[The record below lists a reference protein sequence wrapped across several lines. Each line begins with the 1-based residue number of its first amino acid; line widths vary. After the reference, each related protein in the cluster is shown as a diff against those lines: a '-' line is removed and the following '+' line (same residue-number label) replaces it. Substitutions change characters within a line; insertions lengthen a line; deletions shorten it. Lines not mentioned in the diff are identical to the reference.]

1 MEYHIYTFG
10 NGAILKG
17 LFDALATCLNAED
30 GSLYV
35 PLIRISLMI
44 GALWA
49 ALYALYGDFMRAIMH
64 WLLPTTIIMQLL
76 FVPQATVVIHD
87 PVSHYHQ
94 NVDRVPYGLAMI
106 AGSISKIG
114 YHLTEE
120 VEKLFR
126 LPDDLKY
133 QKTGMLFGSSLIQQ
147 ARTFKITNE
156 AFAENMRQ
164 FVGQCVAYDVMIGR
178 KYTTQALKNSAD
190 LWALVS
196 AQPSPIRSFVW
207 RDLEPNPAAAARPR
221 IITCKE
227 GAGFFN
233 AAWPEEVNHTALLFG
248 KKIFGNK
255 ANINVQ
261 TELLNHLKEVY
272 STLGEMASN
281 AEKILKQNMMIYA
294 VVDGL
299 EQKSTSLGN
308 APNFALRRAY
318 LQQRATYETLG
329 ALAAETLPS
338 MKAVLESI
346 SYAAFLFVIPMAILP
361 FGFRF
366 LSAWLQT
373 LLWLQMWAPLYA
385 ILNYIMTLAAKSKS
399 LAALSL
405 SNEAGVTIASAVGL
419 ANVNADIAAMAGY
432 LALSIPFL
440 CIAMVK
446 GVGALA
452 QTASTLSQ
460 VSQSAGSQA
469 AQDLVSGNYSFGNVG
484 VAARQFGNTSMLNHS
499 YGASYRSGSF
509 HKADG
514 RTDVITSS
522 DGQKILNIATSNIPI
537 HLNAAESLSTQKLEQ
552 SGKSYQRALN
562 ESEAYVDGMSDVLKK
577 SVDLS
582 NHLGSN
588 TQLNKTT
595 GTGTSIDHT
604 QGLNRMGQIVKDF
617 ADSNKM
623 TEERAAKVL
632 AAVTFSTKNAGVGS
646 LGGLNNLKASNNS
659 EAPNEPVASNEPAI
673 SNKPAAS
680 NHSTILSYLSKKGI
694 KPKAAVELLSALG
707 ISVEAS
713 GTVTGSASKQDV
725 YSKAERVVQSED
737 FQEALR
743 QTEQAFQNKSFGTL
757 SDEGQ
762 RLLENTHQAWDKTMG
777 HRKEAL
783 KSFRESDD
791 YQKLASHIQNTASTI
806 NTNYTQGYVEWLSRH
821 PSNHSGLEGVA
832 AILANPKEAA
842 RYAKE
847 FLTEVGATPQK
858 PQEIPADPK
867 ASMYKQHQQES
878 RHALFEINEKN
889 ALQKMQDLKAQ
900 GEAQGLKPVTDE
912 GMQSGF
918 KAKQEDIQSKI
929 AHQQKTI
936 DQKYQESQK
945 KYEKQA
951 DKSLLFVAA
960 KQEALHVWDMATHG
974 YDLVTGGF
982 KSAFSYVTQP
992 KKEDK
997 DE

>member
-10 NGAILKG
+10 NGEILKG

-87 PVSHYHQ
+87 PVSHYLQ

-106 AGSISKIG
+106 AGNISKIG

-164 FVGQCVAYDVMIGR
+164 FVGQCVTYDVMIGR

-227 GAGFFN
+227 GVGFFN
-233 AAWPEEVNHTALLFG
+233 AAWSEEVNHTALLFG
-248 KKIFGNK
+248 KKIFGKK
-255 ANINVQ
+255 ANINIQ
-261 TELLNHLKEVY
+261 KELLNHLKEAY
-272 STLGEMASN
+272 STLGEMASE
-281 AEKILKQNMMIYA
+281 AEALLKQNMMIYA

-338 MKAVLESI
+338 MKAVLEAI

-399 LAALSL
+399 IAALSL
-405 SNEAGVTIASAVGL
+405 SNEAGVTIASSVGL
-419 ANVNADIAAMAGY
+419 SNVNADIAAMAGY
-432 LALSIPFL
+432 LGLSIPFL

-460 VSQSAGSQA
+460 VSQSAGTQA

-484 VAARQFGNTSMLNHS
+484 VAARQFSNSSMLNRS

-514 RTDVITSS
+514 RTDIITSS
-522 DGQKILNIATSNIPI
+522 DGQQILNIATSNVPI
-537 HLNAAESLSTQKLEQ
+537 HLNVADSVSRQKLEQ

-562 ESEAYVDGMSDVLKK
+562 ESEAYVDSMSDVLKK

-588 TQLNKTT
+588 KQLNKTT
-595 GTGTSIDHT
+595 GTGSNIDHT
-604 QGLNRMGQIVKDF
+604 QGLNRLGQIVKDF
-617 ADSNKM
+617 SENNNMLEQRGAQI
-623 TEERAAKVL
+623 L
-632 AAVTFSTKNAGVGS
+632 AAAAFSTKKAGVGALS
-646 LGGLNNLKASNNS
+646 DD
-659 EAPNEPVASNEPAI
+659 PNQ
-673 SNKPAAS
+673 KG
-680 NHSTILSYLSKKGI
+680 SKV
-694 KPKAAVELLSALG
+694 KAATELLSALG
-707 ISVEAS
+707 ISLEANI
-713 GTVTGSASKQDV
+713 GLTGSASKQDI
-725 YSKAERVVQSED
+725 YSKAEKVVKSED
-737 FQEALR
+737 FQEAFR
-743 QTEQAFQNKSFGTL
+743 QTEQAFQNKTFGTL
-757 SDEGQ
+757 SEEGQ
-762 RLLENTHQAWDKTMG
+762 RLVENTHQAWDKTMG
-777 HRKEAL
+777 HRREAM
-783 KSFRESDD
+783 KNFREADD

-806 NTNYTQGYVEWLSRH
+806 NANYTPAYVEWLAHH
-821 PSNHSGLEGVA
+821 PANHSGLDGVA

-842 RYAKE
+842 RYAQQ
-847 FLTEVGATPQK
+847 FLDEVGAIPQK
-858 PQEIPADPK
+858 PQEIPSDPK

-878 RHALFEINEKN
+878 GHALFEINEKN
-889 ALQKMQDLKAQ
+889 ALGKMEALKAR

-912 GMQSGF
+912 GMGSDF
-918 KAKQEDIQSKI
+918 KAKQEGIQIQI
-929 AHQQKTI
+929 ANQQKKV
-936 DQKYQESQK
+936 DQKYQEAEK
-945 KYEKQA
+945 KHEQQSR
-951 DKSLLFVAA
+951 KSLFFVTL
-960 KQEALHVWDMATHG
+960 KQEALHAWDVATHG

-982 KSAFSYVTQP
+982 KSAVNYITQP
-992 KKEDK
+992 KKQDEDK
-997 DE
+997 

>member
-44 GALWA
+44 GAIWA

-64 WLLPTTIIMQLL
+64 WLLPTTLIMQLL
-76 FVPQATVVIHD
+76 FVPHATVVIHD

-178 KYTTQALKNSAD
+178 KYTAQALKNSAD

-207 RDLEPNPAAAARPR
+207 RDLEPNPASAARPR

-227 GAGFFN
+227 GVGFFN

-248 KKIFGNK
+248 KKIFGKK
-255 ANINVQ
+255 ADINVQ
-261 TELLNHLKEVY
+261 KELFNHLKAAY
-272 STLGEMASN
+272 NTLGEMASQ
-281 AEKILKQNMMIYA
+281 AEELLKQNMMIYA

-338 MKAVLESI
+338 MKAVLEAI

-419 ANVNADIAAMAGY
+419 VNVNADIAAMAGY

-484 VAARQFGNTSMLNHS
+484 VAARQFGNTSMLNRS

-552 SGKSYQRALN
+552 SGKSYQTALN
-562 ESEAYVDGMSDVLKK
+562 ESEAYVDGMTDVLKK

-582 NHLGSN
+582 DHLGSN
-588 TQLNKTT
+588 KQLNKTT

-604 QGLNRMGQIVKDF
+604 QGLNRMGQIVRDF
-617 ADSNKM
+617 SKNNNMLEQRGAQI
-623 TEERAAKVL
+623 L
-632 AAVTFSTKNAGVGS
+632 AAAAFSTKKAGVGALS
-646 LGGLNNLKASNNS
+646 DD
-659 EAPNEPVASNEPAI
+659 PNQ
-673 SNKPAAS
+673 KG
-680 NHSTILSYLSKKGI
+680 SKV
-694 KPKAAVELLSALG
+694 KAAAELLSALG
-707 ISVEAS
+707 ISLEANI
-713 GTVTGSASKQDV
+713 GFTGSASKQDI
-725 YSKAERVVQSED
+725 YSEAEKVVQSED
-737 FQEALR
+737 FQEAFR
-743 QTEQAFQNKSFGTL
+743 QTEQAFQNKSFGTV

-762 RLLENTHQAWDKTMG
+762 RLLENIHQAWDKTMG
-777 HRKEAL
+777 HRTEAL

-806 NTNYTQGYVEWLSRH
+806 NTNYTQGYVEWLARH

-867 ASMYKQHQQES
+867 ASMHRQHQEES
-878 RHALFEINEKN
+878 RHTLFEINEKN

-912 GMQSGF
+912 GMQYGF
-918 KAKQEDIQSKI
+918 KAQQEDIQFKI
-929 AHQQKTI
+929 ANQQKTI
-936 DQKYQESQK
+936 DQKYQEDAQRH
-945 KYEKQA
+945 YEQSR
-951 DKSLLFVAA
+951 KSLLFVAA
-960 KQEALHVWDMATHG
+960 KQEALHVWDGITHG
-974 YDLVTGGF
+974 YDLVTGSF
-982 KSAFSYVTQP
+982 KSAFNYITQQ
-992 KKEDK
+992 KKQDEDK
-997 DE
+997 